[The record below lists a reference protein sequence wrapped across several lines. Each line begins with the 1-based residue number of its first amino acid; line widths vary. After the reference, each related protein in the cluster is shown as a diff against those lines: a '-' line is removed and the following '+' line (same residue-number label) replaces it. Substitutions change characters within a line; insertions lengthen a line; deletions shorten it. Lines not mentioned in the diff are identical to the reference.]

1 MTDSTRQ
8 YAQDKLNKKDFD
20 CAKEYT
26 LSMFSG
32 KYKIV
37 ILYHLYHDGT
47 MRFNQIQRLLDDA
60 THKMLAQQLKEM
72 CADDLVMRSEK
83 MVDNRKA
90 VFYNLTDT
98 GTSLIPIVDSM
109 YAWGTD
115 RLKELRVQKEF
126 KLI

>member
-26 LSMFSG
+26 LAMFSG

-37 ILYHLYHDGT
+37 ILYHLFHDGT

-72 CADDLVMRSEK
+72 CADDLVRRSEK

-90 VFYNLTDT
+90 VFYNLTET
-98 GTSLIPIVDSM
+98 GISLIPIVDAM
-109 YAWGTD
+109 YAWGTE
-115 RLKELRVQKEF
+115 RLKQLQVQKEF